1 MLMELEKFLELKNIR
16 KNFGGVQALKGVDFD
31 LYKGEIHCL
40 VGGNGSGKSTL
51 IKIISGVYQAEEG
64 AEIHI
69 NGEILS
75 HLTPLESIN
84 KGIQVIYQDLS
95 LFPNLS
101 VAENIGIGQYLE
113 KGRMF
118 VDRKN
123 LIQRS
128 EAAMN
133 KIGISLPLEKTV
145 GELSIADR
153 QLVAICRAIANE
165 ARLVIM
171 DEPTASLTRNEVD
184 ALFRVVRDLQS
195 RKITI
200 LFVSHRLDEIMEIAQ
215 RVTVLRDGEKV
226 GVYEAS
232 ELDDHKLAFLMT
244 GQQFKYEVNCSPYNK
259 EEVILEVENLC
270 KEKNYKDIS
279 FSLHEGEILGI
290 TGLLGS
296 GRTELALSLFGANPP
311 DSGEIRLDGRPV
323 SLSNKRDAI
332 AAGIGYVSEDRLS
345 LGLILDQPADNNM
358 ILTIMD
364 QILGK
369 GNLIDREKKAS
380 CFKKWVNE
388 LNIKVSTPDIAVKTL
403 SGGNQQ
409 KVVLSKWL
417 ATSPRILILDSPT
430 VGVDIA
436 AKNGLYQVV
445 KDLALQGMGIII
457 ISDEVP
463 EVLYN
468 CHRVLV
474 MRKGHIVGECFPAQ
488 ITEKELTQ
496 KINEY

>member
-1 MLMELEKFLELKNIR
+1 M
-16 KNFGGVQALKGVDFD
+16 
-31 LYKGEIHCL
+31 
-40 VGGNGSGKSTL
+40 
-51 IKIISGVYQAEEG
+51 
-64 AEIHI
+64 
-69 NGEILS
+69 
-75 HLTPLESIN
+75 
-84 KGIQVIYQDLS
+84 
-95 LFPNLS
+95 
-101 VAENIGIGQYLE
+101 
-113 KGRMF
+113 
-118 VDRKN
+118 
-123 LIQRS
+123 
-128 EAAMN
+128 
-133 KIGISLPLEKTV
+133 
-145 GELSIADR
+145 
-153 QLVAICRAIANE
+153 
-165 ARLVIM
+165 
-171 DEPTASLTRNEVD
+171 
-184 ALFRVVRDLQS
+184 
-195 RKITI
+195 
-200 LFVSHRLDEIMEIAQ
+200 
-215 RVTVLRDGEKV
+215 
-226 GVYEAS
+226 
-232 ELDDHKLAFLMT
+232 
-244 GQQFKYEVNCSPYNK
+244 
-259 EEVILEVENLC
+259 
-270 KEKNYKDIS
+270 
-279 FSLHEGEILGI
+279 
-290 TGLLGS
+290 
-296 GRTELALSLFGANPP
+296 ALSLFGANPP